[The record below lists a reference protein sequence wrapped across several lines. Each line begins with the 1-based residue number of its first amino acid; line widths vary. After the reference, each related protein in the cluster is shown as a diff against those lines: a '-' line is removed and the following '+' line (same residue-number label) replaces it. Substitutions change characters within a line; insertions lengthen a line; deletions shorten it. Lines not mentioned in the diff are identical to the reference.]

1 MTSQPANAAEE
12 IAGLRE
18 QIRKHEHLYYVLD
31 RPEISDAEYDELMRR
46 LQALEAKYPELVTSS
61 SPSQRVG
68 GAPREGVEKA
78 PHSVPMMSLD
88 NAFNEAEVREF
99 DARARD
105 RLGLDR
111 LDYVC
116 ELKLD
121 GLSLAVRFSEGRLFL
136 ALTRGDGTTGEVVTD
151 NAKTIRSLPLEIE
164 SAALRRAALAGVDF
178 EVRGEVV
185 MPLSSFHRINAE
197 RLKAEEPA
205 YVNPRNAAAG
215 ALRTLDAKVTAS
227 RNLAFFAYALY
238 ADAASRST
246 HWETLETLSGLGFKV
261 NPNRRK
267 VSGIDGVMEFAE
279 SSFAKRDSLPYEI
292 DGVVVKVDSL
302 GQQRELGFTAKS
314 PRWAIAFKPQ
324 AEQQETI
331 LEGID
336 VQVGRTGA
344 VTPRA
349 LLKPVFVGGVT
360 VSRATLHNEDEIARL
375 ELAIGDTVLVER
387 SGDVIPKVIR
397 VVHRPKDRKAFH
409 MPSNC
414 PICDTP
420 LVREE
425 GEVIRRC
432 VNVSCP
438 ARLKES
444 LQHFASR
451 RAMNIEGM
459 GEQLVE
465 QLVERGLL
473 HGLADVYSLTQEQIA
488 GLERMGDKSA
498 ANVIAAIEASKRTP
512 LSRVIFALG
521 IRYVGE
527 RTAQLLADHFRSVER
542 MRTATREELEEVEE
556 VGPRISEAIQDF
568 FAAERNIEM
577 LSQLAGVGVVMEMQG
592 PPPVK
597 TDLRLKGQTFV
608 LTGTLP
614 NLTRDEA
621 SARIEA
627 LGGKVAG
634 SVSKKTNYVVAGE
647 KAGSKLDKA
656 TELGVPILDEAAL
669 LSLTET
675 ES

>member
-1 MTSQPANAAEE
+1 MTSQPATAAEE
-12 IAGLRE
+12 ISRLRDE
-18 QIRKHEHLYYVLD
+18 IRKHEHLYYVLD
-31 RPEISDAEYDELMRR
+31 QPEISDAEYDKLMRR
-46 LQALEAKYPELVTSS
+46 LQALEAVNPELVTPS

-68 GAPREGVEKA
+68 GVPREGVAKA
-78 PHSVPMMSLD
+78 AHSVAMMSLD
-88 NAFNEAEVREF
+88 NAFNEDEVREF
-99 DARARD
+99 DARARE
-105 RLGLDR
+105 RLGIES

-121 GLSLAVRFSEGRLFL
+121 GLSLAVRFSHGQLSL
-136 ALTRGDGTTGEVVTD
+136 ALTRGDGTTGEVVTE
-151 NAKTIRSLPLEIE
+151 NAKTIRSLPLEIDA
-164 SAALRRAALAGVDF
+164 AALQRAGLARAEF

-185 MPLSSFHRINAE
+185 MPLSAFQRVNSE

-227 RNLAFFAYALY
+227 RSLAFFAYALY
-238 ADAASRST
+238 ADAAPRPT
-246 HWETLETLSGLGFKV
+246 HWETLEALSGLGLKV
-261 NPNRRK
+261 NPNRKK
-267 VSGIDGVMEFAE
+267 VSGIDGVLKFAE
-279 SSFAKRDSLPYEI
+279 QSFAERHSLPYEI
-292 DGVVVKVDSL
+292 DGVVIKVDSL
-302 GQQRELGFTAKS
+302 AQQRELGFTAKS

-331 LEGID
+331 LLDID

-360 VSRATLHNEDEIARL
+360 VSRATLHNEDEITRL

-397 VVHRPKDRKAFH
+397 VVHRRQDRRPFE

-473 HGLADVYSLTQEQIA
+473 HGLADVYALTPEQIA

-498 ANVIAAIEASKRTP
+498 ANVIAAIVASKTTP

-527 RTAQLLADHFRSVER
+527 RTAQLLADHFRSVDR
-542 MRTATREELEEVEE
+542 MRAATREELEEVEE

-568 FAAERNIEM
+568 FAAQRNIEM
-577 LSQLAGVGVVMEMQG
+577 LAQLAAAGVVLEMEG
-592 PPPVK
+592 PPPAK
-597 TDLRLKGQTFV
+597 TGLRLKGQTFV
-608 LTGTLP
+608 LTGALP

-621 SARIEA
+621 AARIQA
-627 LGGKVAG
+627 LGGKVSG
-634 SVSKKTNYVVAGE
+634 TVSKKTNYVVAGE

-669 LSLTET
+669 LSLTEP

>member
-1 MTSQPANAAEE
+1 MTSQPATPDQE
-12 IAGLRE
+12 ISLLRE
-18 QIRKHEHLYYVLD
+18 EIRKHERLYYVLD
-31 RPEISDAEYDELMRR
+31 QPEISDAEYDQLMRR
-46 LQALEAKYPELVTSS
+46 LEALEAEHPEFVTAS

-78 PHSVPMMSLD
+78 SHSVAMMSLD
-88 NAFNEAEVREF
+88 NAFNEQEVREF
-99 DARARD
+99 DARARQ
-105 RLGLDR
+105 RLDLKQ

-121 GLSLAVRFSEGRLFL
+121 GLSLAVRFSGGLLSL

-151 NAKTIRSLPLEIE
+151 NAKTIRSLPLEIHA
-164 SAALRRAALAGVDF
+164 AALKSAGLADTDF

-185 MPLSSFHRINAE
+185 MPLGSFQRVNSE
-197 RLKAEEPA
+197 RLKAGEPA

-227 RNLAFFAYALY
+227 RNLVFFTYALY
-238 ADAASRST
+238 ADMVPRAT
-246 HWETLETLSGLGFKV
+246 HWETLETLNSLGFKV
-261 NPNRRK
+261 NPNRKK
-267 VSGIDGVMEFAE
+267 VSGIDGVLEFAAR
-279 SSFAKRDSLPYEI
+279 SFAERESLPYEI
-292 DGVVVKVDSL
+292 DGVVLKIDSL
-302 GQQRELGFTAKS
+302 AQQRELGFTSKS

-324 AEQQETI
+324 AEQKETI
-331 LEGID
+331 LEEIV

-344 VTPRA
+344 VTPGA

-360 VSRATLHNEDEIARL
+360 VSRATLHNEDEVARL
-375 ELAIGDTVLVER
+375 EIAAGDTVLVER
-387 SGDVIPKVIR
+387 AGDVIPR
-397 VVHRPKDRKAFH
+397 VVRVVDRPKDRRPFQ
-409 MPSNC
+409 MPADC
-414 PICDTP
+414 PICGTP

-451 RAMNIEGM
+451 RAMNIDGM
-459 GEQLVE
+459 GEQLVI
-465 QLVERGLL
+465 QLVECDLL
-473 HGLADVYSLTQEQIA
+473 HGLADIYALTQEQIA

-498 ANVIAAIEASKRTP
+498 ANVIAAIERSKKTP
-512 LSRVIFALG
+512 LARVIYALG
-521 IRYVGE
+521 MRYVGE
-527 RTAQLLADHFRSVER
+527 RTAQLLADHFRGIER
-542 MRTATREELEEVEE
+542 MRAATREELEEVEE
-556 VGPRISEAIQDF
+556 IGPRISEAIQDF

-577 LSQLAGVGVVMEMQG
+577 LAQLAAAGVRMEMEG

-614 NLTRDEA
+614 NMARDEA
-621 SARIEA
+621 AALIQA
-627 LGGKVAG
+627 LGGKVSG

-656 TELGVPILDEAAL
+656 TELGVPIIDEEGL
-669 LSLTET
+669 LSLTKT
-675 ES
+675 DS

>member
-1 MTSQPANAAEE
+1 MTPDPAGAAEE
-12 IAGLRE
+12 ISHLRDE
-18 QIRKHEHLYYVLD
+18 IRKHERLYYVLD
-31 RPEISDAEYDELMRR
+31 RPEISDAEFDSLMRR
-46 LQALEAKYPELVTSS
+46 LQALEAKNPELITAS

-68 GAPREGVEKA
+68 GVPREGVEKA
-78 PHSVPMMSLD
+78 VHSVAMMSLD
-88 NAFNEAEVREF
+88 NAFNEEEVRDF

-105 RLGLDR
+105 RLGVEQI
-111 LDYVC
+111 DYVC

-121 GLSLAVRFSEGRLFL
+121 GLSLAVRFSDGQLVL
-136 ALTRGDGTTGEVVTD
+136 ALTRGDGTTGEVVTE
-151 NAKTIRSLPLEIE
+151 NAKTIRSLPLYINQT
-164 SAALRRAALAGVDF
+164 ALSGAGLVGADF

-185 MPLSSFHRINAE
+185 MPLSSFQRVNSE

-227 RNLAFFAYALY
+227 RNLVYFSYALY
-238 ADAASRST
+238 SPAAPRLT
-246 HWETLETLSGLGFKV
+246 HWETLETLNSLGFKV

-267 VSGIDGVMEFAE
+267 VSGIDGVMDFAAQSFAE
-279 SSFAKRDSLPYEI
+279 RDSLPYEI

-302 GQQRELGFTAKS
+302 GQQRELGFTSKS

-324 AEQQETI
+324 AEQQETTVEAI
-331 LEGID
+331 E
-336 VQVGRTGA
+336 VNVGRTGA
-344 VTPRA
+344 VTPTA
-349 LLKPVFVGGVT
+349 LLRPVFVGGVT
-360 VSRATLHNEDEIARL
+360 VSRATLHNEDEVERL
-375 ELAIGDTVLVER
+375 QVAAGDTVLVER
-387 SGDVIPKVIR
+387 AGDVIPKVVR
-397 VVHRPKDRKAFH
+397 VIDRPKGRKVFK
-409 MPSNC
+409 MPSSC
-414 PICDTP
+414 PICGTP

-425 GEVIRRC
+425 GEVVRRC

-465 QLVERGLL
+465 QLVERGMV
-473 HGLADVYSLTQEQIA
+473 HGLAGVYALTQEQIA
-488 GLERMGDKSA
+488 SLERMGGKSA
-498 ANVIAAIEASKRTP
+498 ANVIKAIEASKKTP
-512 LSRVIFALG
+512 LARIIFALG
-521 IRYVGE
+521 MRYVGE
-527 RTAQLLADHFRSVER
+527 RTAQLLADHFRGIEA
-542 MRTATREELEEVEE
+542 MRAATREELEEVEE

-577 LSQLAGVGVVMEMQG
+577 LAQLAAAGVVMQMEG

-597 TDLRLKGQTFV
+597 TDQRFKGQTFV

-621 SARIEA
+621 AARIEA

-634 SVSKKTNYVVAGE
+634 SVSKKTNYVIAGE

-656 TELGVPILDEAAL
+656 SELGVPILDEAGL
-669 LSLTET
+669 LELIEPKA
-675 ES
+675 